1 MHRTVDNMKKR
12 QEDAIEAVNGP
23 TTGNDTAIQ
32 KLAARSK
39 EQTEKL
45 NSLLES
51 LSTKLEYVG
60 DKMARDTHKPIIEAK
75 NKQRIM
81 ALTEGLKFQQH
92 KDKLDEEAAKL

>member
-1 MHRTVDNMKKR
+1 M
-12 QEDAIEAVNGP
+12 AIA
-23 TTGNDTAIQ
+23 
-32 KLAARSK
+32 KLANRSK

-51 LSTKLEYVG
+51 LSTKLDHVG
-60 DKMARDTHKPIIEAK
+60 EKMARDTHKPIIEAK

>member
-1 MHRTVDNMKKR
+1 MKKR

-51 LSTKLEYVG
+51 LSTKL
-60 DKMARDTHKPIIEAK
+60 
-75 NKQRIM
+75 
-81 ALTEGLKFQQH
+81 
-92 KDKLDEEAAKL
+92 